1 LAEDQISFRHEIAP
15 IHSVF
20 DMKRDPTSEALKII
34 LFMALMLIIVEIS
47 PFVSGLFTG
56 ELFEIMA
63 TVAFFATFFLMY
75 IVTDVFARSE
85 GSSIGKLGI
94 GIDAT
99 TTPHIIIGSIAGTI
113 AALFVIMF
121 AFFFGGQLRPVD
133 QMTADL
139 LVSEVIITAPTAVFE
154 EIAHRGYILP
164 HIEALAGKGPAI
176 ILSSVFFS
184 MLHFSWWAEPGFPLH
199 LILIFSFNI
208 FLGGVVLSLS
218 YYWSGRK
225 LWVPIAFHFAWNM
238 LAYIIFPAYPRV
250 PVLLPEIF
258 QIEWGITT
266 IIGFLIGLSI
276 IYGFLGSRK
285 KE

>member
-1 LAEDQISFRHEIAP
+1 
-15 IHSVF
+15 
-20 DMKRDPTSEALKII
+20 MKSDPVHDALKVI
-34 LFMALMLIIVEIS
+34 LFMAFMLLIVEIS
-47 PFVSGLFTG
+47 PIVSGLFSG
-56 ELFEIMA
+56 ELFELMA
-63 TVAFFATFFLMY
+63 TAAFFGTFFLMY
-75 IVTDVFARSE
+75 IVTDIFARSE

-94 GIDAT
+94 AFDETAI
-99 TTPHIIIGSIAGTI
+99 PHIIIGTIAGTV
-113 AALFVIMF
+113 AASIVILFAI
-121 AFFFGGQLRPVD
+121 FFGGQLRPVE

-139 LVSEVIITAPTAVFE
+139 LASEIIITAPTAVFE
-154 EIAHRGYILP
+154 ELAHRGYILP
-164 HIEALAGKGPAI
+164 HIETIVGKAPAI
-176 ILSSVFFS
+176 IISSIFFS
-184 MLHFSWWAEPGFPLH
+184 FLHFSWWATPGFPLH
-199 LILIFSFNI
+199 LILIFSFNL

-238 LAYIIFPAYPRV
+238 LAYIIFPVFPRE

-276 IYGFLGSRK
+276 IWGLLYTKK